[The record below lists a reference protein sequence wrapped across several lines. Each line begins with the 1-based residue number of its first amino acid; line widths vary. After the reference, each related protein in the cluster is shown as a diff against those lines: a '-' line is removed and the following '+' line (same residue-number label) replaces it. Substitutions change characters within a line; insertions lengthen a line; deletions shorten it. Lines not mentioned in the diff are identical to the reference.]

1 MVVDGEDCGVV
12 GVANRSVRG
21 VAGLAAFAGLAALAA
36 LATGLCG
43 PGTEAL
49 DVEEAR

>member
-1 MVVDGEDCGVV
+1 MVDGEDCGVV

-21 VAGLAAFAGLAALAA
+21 VAAFAA

-43 PGTEAL
+43 PGTEAV

>member
-21 VAGLAAFAGLAALAA
+21 VVALAA
-36 LATGLCG
+36 SATGLWG
-43 PGTEAL
+43 PGTEAV